1 MKKIGLV
8 DLSKSLIFMV
18 VFLMVPFVVKGET
31 FTSLK
36 SGATGYLIFSLFL
49 VFQQYFRYKKTFSQ
63 KTSQMIVVGNAL
75 VVLGLFIAA
84 QCIDESNIFGMNI
97 VYYCSYFSVIGFYI
111 VLDLIIDRK
120 QPHELVS

>member
-1 MKKIGLV
+1 
-8 DLSKSLIFMV
+8 
-18 VFLMVPFVVKGET
+18 MVPFVVKGET

-49 VFQQYFRYKKTFSQ
+49 AFQQYFRYKNTFSQ
-63 KTSQMIVVGNAL
+63 KASQMIVVGSAL

-84 QCIDESNIFGMNI
+84 QCIEESNIFGMNI
-97 VYYCSYFSVIGFYI
+97 VYYFSYFSVISFYI
-111 VLDLIIDRK
+111 ALDLIIDRK

>member
-8 DLSKSLIFMV
+8 DLSKSLIFLV

-49 VFQQYFRYKKTFSQ
+49 AFQQYFRYKNTFSQ
-63 KTSQMIVVGNAL
+63 KASQMIVVGSAL

-84 QCIDESNIFGMNI
+84 QCIEESNIFGMNI
-97 VYYCSYFSVIGFYI
+97 VYYFSYFSVISFYI
-111 VLDLIIDRK
+111 ALDLIIDRK